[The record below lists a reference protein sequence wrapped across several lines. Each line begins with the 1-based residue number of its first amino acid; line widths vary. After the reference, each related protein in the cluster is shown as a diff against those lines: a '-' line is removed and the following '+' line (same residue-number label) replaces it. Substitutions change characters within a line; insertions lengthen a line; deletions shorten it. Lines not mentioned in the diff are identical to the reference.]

1 MPADAILRCS
11 ALQTAAHKN
20 NICHKEKGYL
30 HMSANKLRFNVCGT
44 DYVITTTDTEE
55 YVLSLA
61 EKLDEDMSA
70 VMEAT
75 PSASTATAAV
85 ITALDYLDEMKKT
98 QDGAANMRAQI
109 KDYLEDTAKSKLAA
123 EEARAET
130 EAAGREIERLRKEV
144 TYLRQQIAAFQA
156 KRGASMQQN
165 AAQAA
170 QNGQPLTPQQT
181 AQLAAQR
188 ARQQQLARTVAAQQ
202 AAAGMQPAEAPAVLQ
217 DEKTADDVQQDGI
230 SPTIEFESLNEK

>member
-1 MPADAILRCS
+1 
-11 ALQTAAHKN
+11 
-20 NICHKEKGYL
+20 
-30 HMSANKLRFNVCGT
+30 MSANKMRFNVCGT

-55 YVLSLA
+55 YVKSLA
-61 EKLDEDMSA
+61 EKLDEDMTA
-70 VMEAT
+70 VMTDT

-98 QDGAANMRAQI
+98 EDGAANMRAQI

-123 EEARAET
+123 EEAHAET
-130 EAAGREIERLRKEV
+130 ETANKEIERLRREV
-144 TYLRQQIAAFQA
+144 TYLRQQIAAYQA
-156 KRGASMQQN
+156 QQAQRAINMQQH

-170 QNGQPLTPQQT
+170 QNGQPITPQQA

-202 AAAGMQPAEAPAVLQ
+202 AAAGMQAEVPNTQPADAPEKLEKPAEIL
-217 DEKTADDVQQDGI
+217 
-230 SPTIEFESLNEK
+230 SPTIEFETINEE